1 MKFEFCCVSFV
12 WKKCVSREGS
22 SITEDWD
29 ERAHTVEEVKA
40 MLQLR
45 RDAALNRDNILSH
58 SFSQQV
64 LIKASLLFLFDFR
77 FVLFKAPFVCDLT
90 FDL

>member
-1 MKFEFCCVSFV
+1 MKFEFYCVSFV

-64 LIKASLLFLFDFR
+64 LTCLSFISIRFSLFII
-77 FVLFKAPFVCDLT
+77 
-90 FDL
+90 